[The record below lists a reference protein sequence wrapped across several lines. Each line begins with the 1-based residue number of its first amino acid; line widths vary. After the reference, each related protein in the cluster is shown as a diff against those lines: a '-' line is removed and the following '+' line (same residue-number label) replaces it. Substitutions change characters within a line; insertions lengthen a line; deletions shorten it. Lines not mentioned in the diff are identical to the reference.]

1 MSPAVAFDGSEW
13 FLDEALLAHVPP
25 RHWRRLPA
33 GTEAAM
39 RQALA
44 ACTGANVLATWFVT
58 PRLAGTASG
67 LLQEL
72 AAAGHEVALAGIAP
86 APLDQLADADR
97 DRVVDDWLRALAA
110 IERATGRTVCGF
122 RSPWRV
128 AAKDG
133 WWTERLRRLG
143 IGYDATP
150 LAREQQEA
158 ARDLRTGRTA
168 PCAVFA
174 CWRLDTG
181 QPRLSGLPRTVH
193 AAHYGALPSAEAGLR
208 AVLACG
214 NGSLAAALGIAP
226 AAPVEREL
234 APPAAVPL
242 PAVSAPRLAIVVPLK
257 DEAAGIASLAVELD
271 ALARDLADVAACEFV
286 LVDDGSVDA
295 TWTLLGQH
303 FGGRSTC
310 RLVRHQHNRGV
321 AAAIGTG
328 IRTTDA
334 PLVASIDAD
343 LSYDPRE
350 LRSMLAL
357 AAAADVVT
365 ASPYHPRGGV
375 RNVPR
380 WRLALSRTLSAAYRW
395 LLRSPV
401 RTWTSCFRV
410 YRRDVVAELELANG
424 GFLGT
429 AELLVRVLRRGGRV
443 AEHPCVLEPRL
454 LGQSKMKLLRTIVG
468 HLRQLLAVAAG
479 RVR

>member
-1 MSPAVAFDGSEW
+1 MNPAVAFDGSEW
-13 FLDEALLAHVPP
+13 FLDEALRAHVSP

-33 GTEAAM
+33 GAEAAM
-39 RQALA
+39 RLAFA
-44 ACTGANVLATWFVT
+44 ACTGANVVATWFVT
-58 PRLAGTASG
+58 PRLAGTAPG

-72 AAAGHEVALAGIAP
+72 AAAGHEVALAGSAP
-86 APLDQLADADR
+86 APLDQLAAADR
-97 DRVVDDWLRALAA
+97 DRVVDDWLRALAW
-110 IERATGRTVCGF
+110 IEQATGRAVCGF

-128 AAKDG
+128 AVQEG
-133 WWTERLRRLG
+133 WWTARLRELG

-150 LAREQQEA
+150 LARAPQQA
-158 ARDLRTGRTA
+158 ARDLRADRAA
-168 PCAVFA
+168 PCDVFA
-174 CWRLDTG
+174 CWRLDAA
-181 QPRLSGLPRTVH
+181 QPRLSGLPRPVRR
-193 AAHYGALPSAEAGLR
+193 AHYGALAGAEAGLR
-208 AVLACG
+208 AMLARR
-214 NGSLAAALGIAP
+214 NSPLATALGIAP
-226 AAPVEREL
+226 APPVGRDL
-234 APPAAVPL
+234 PPPAAAPL
-242 PAVSAPRLAIVVPLK
+242 PAPAAPRLAIVVPLK
-257 DEAAGIASLAVELD
+257 DEAAGIASLAVELA
-271 ALARDLADVAACEFV
+271 ALAGDLADAAACEFV

-295 TWTLLGQH
+295 TWPLLGQH
-303 FGGRSTC
+303 FGGRPGC
-310 RLVRHQHNRGV
+310 RLVRHQRNRGV

-357 AAAADVVT
+357 AATADVVT

-380 WRLALSRTLSAAYRW
+380 WRLALSRTLSAIYRW

-410 YRRDVVAELELANG
+410 YRRAVVAELELANG

-454 LGQSKMKLLRTIVG
+454 FGQSKMKLVRTVLG
-468 HLRQLLAVAAG
+468 HLRLLLAVAAG

>member
-1 MSPAVAFDGSEW
+1 MSAAVAFDGSEW
-13 FLDEALLAHVPP
+13 FLDEALRACVPP

-39 RQALA
+39 RRALA
-44 ACTGANVLATWFVT
+44 ACTDANVLATWFVT
-58 PRLAGTASG
+58 ERLAGAAPG

-97 DRVVDDWLRALAA
+97 DRVVDDWLRALAL
-110 IERATGRTVCGF
+110 IEQATGRAVRGF

-133 WWTERLRRLG
+133 WWTERLRDLG

-174 CWRLDTG
+174 CWRLDTA

-193 AAHYGALPSAEAGLR
+193 AAHYGALPGAEAGLR
-208 AVLACG
+208 AVLARG
-214 NGSLAAALGIAP
+214 SGSLATALGIAP
-226 AAPVEREL
+226 ARAVRRET
-234 APPAAVPL
+234 PPL
-242 PAVSAPRLAIVVPLK
+242 PAGPAPTTTAPRLAIVVPLK
-257 DEAAGIASLAVELD
+257 DEAAGIGPLAVEFD

-303 FGGRSTC
+303 FGGRPNC

-328 IRTTDA
+328 IRATDA
-334 PLVASIDAD
+334 PLAASIDAD

-350 LRSMLAL
+350 LRPMLAL
-357 AAAADVVT
+357 AAAADLVT

-468 HLRQLLAVAAG
+468 HLRLLLAVAAG